1 MEKLQK
7 VLEELKPYVV
17 VVGSY
22 AKGTA
27 TKESDIDLY
36 VKRRNQSELDNDW
49 YGELEEHYI
58 DKVIEIFESNGLSWD
73 SMFMGYIH
81 TNDLDVQIEVSERFK
96 IKKDSEEKKI
106 NLFGV
111 EMFSMIDDKDL
122 KAEEII

>member
-1 MEKLQK
+1 MEKLKK
-7 VLEELKPYVV
+7 VLEELKPYVI

-36 VKRRNQSELDNDW
+36 VKRREQSELDNDW

-58 DKVIEIFESNGLSWD
+58 DKVIEVFESNGLSWG
-73 SMFMGYIH
+73 SMFIGYVH
-81 TNDLDVQIEVSERFK
+81 TNSLDVQIEVSERFK
-96 IKKDSEEKKI
+96 IKKNSEVKQI

-111 EMFSMIDDKDL
+111 EMLSMVDDKNL